1 MIRDTVTLS
10 PDMRLEEPVR
20 LFSSQHQN
28 GGVVLNA
35 QGELVGVLFELDLV
49 EALRALDGVVP
60 RLRFRSRRSHVASL
74 LRFLHSRKPAAA
86 RIVEDW
92 LHAKRVSDLVRE
104 DVFTTRPESSL
115 LDVARRMREDAI
127 PYVPVIDGKRV
138 VGVVTYD
145 TVVRLALRYA
155 RDVLVGV

>member
-1 MIRDTVTLS
+1 M
-10 PDMRLEEPVR
+10 
-20 LFSSQHQN
+20 
-28 GGVVLNA
+28 
-35 QGELVGVLFELDLV
+35 
-49 EALRALDGVVP
+49 
-60 RLRFRSRRSHVASL
+60 
-74 LRFLHSRKPAAA
+74 
-86 RIVEDW
+86 EDW